1 MIETT
6 GQTARITRSII
17 AGQPR
22 TVDTVA
28 VVSIDGDTL
37 TYTADGVW
45 FSTATRSAVVDWE
58 LVEGDTM
65 EALDTFTISC
75 SYCNGEH
82 PAIAGTYYDGS
93 DYNGRTVYGVVCETT
108 GTRYGLLSNT
118 NARIV

>member
-1 MIETT
+1 MIQTT

-22 TVDTVA
+22 MVDTVA
-28 VVSIDGDTL
+28 VVSVDGDTL

-45 FSTATRSAVVDWE
+45 FSTVTRSDITDWE
-58 LVEGDTM
+58 LVEGDAM
-65 EALDTFTISC
+65 QALDTFRVSC

-82 PAIAGTYYDGS
+82 AAIAGTYHDGS
-93 DYNGRTVYGVVCETT
+93 NYNGRTVYGVACEVT

-118 NARIV
+118 NARIF